1 MTRAIAA
8 LAAAVIALA
17 EARAGEVRGVVRF
30 EGAAPPSRRVAV
42 TKDQRTCGEEL
53 PDEGLVLADGKLA
66 NVIVTVRGAP
76 AAPPSRA
83 SLDQRGCRFVPHVQV
98 VPVGS
103 MLDLLNGDPLLHS
116 VHGWA
121 GRITRF
127 DVPMSSER
135 ARSPAPLDKP
145 GLIAVRCDVHGW
157 MAAWVLVADSPAAV
171 SGADGAFAIG
181 GVPAGTYTV
190 TAWHE
195 RLGERTAQVK
205 VPPDGAARVDFA
217 YGG

>member
-1 MTRAIAA
+1 MTKAIAG

-17 EARAGEVRGVVRF
+17 DARAGEVRGAVRF
-30 EGAAPPSRRVAV
+30 EGAPPPARRLAV
-42 TKDQRTCGEEL
+42 TKDQRTCGEEV
-53 PDEGLVLADGKLA
+53 PDESLLVADGRLA

-83 SLDQRGCRFVPHVQV
+83 SLDQRRCRFVPHVQV

-103 MLDLLNGDPLLHS
+103 TLDLLNGDPLLHS

-121 GRITRF
+121 GRVTRF
-127 DVPMSSER
+127 DVPLASER
-135 ARSPAPLDKP
+135 ARSPAPLAKP

-157 MAAWVLVADSPAAV
+157 MAAWVLVADGPAAV

-195 RLGERTAQVK
+195 RLGERSAEVK
-205 VPPDGAARVDFA
+205 VPAEGAARIDFA